1 MQVPQDK
8 YFRFLCVIFM
18 IELRTY
24 NYSRI
29 NEIIGLIEDADLDSG
44 VRIGLGSEGCVHK
57 LPPTGEIARVAG
69 LDCIDGVT
77 LVTPITP
84 QKHYDRCVA
93 YLGEVA
99 DLGVGDLRIVV
110 NDLGILYSC
119 EIDRPIAGRGI
130 VHTSEAC
137 PWVDHILRDES
148 DYVRNAY
155 LQTNLNYSRT
165 YALLRKMGI
174 AGIEVDLLPRTI
186 AAARML
192 DIPVYAHFGYAV
204 VAYARSCHT
213 ARFHRKTPPE
223 CMHLCNS
230 PMELELREIFDLE
243 SLSFAPPD
251 ADVEEVFPTL
261 YLLGNT
267 IYMRSE
273 YCDAAGADG
282 VIVNCDMYAPSSKIL
297 YEMATLV

>member
-1 MQVPQDK
+1 
-8 YFRFLCVIFM
+8 M
-18 IELRTY
+18 IELRTC

-29 NEIIGLIEDADLDSG
+29 DEIVGLIEDADLGSG

-57 LPPTGEIARVAG
+57 LPLAGEIARVAD
-69 LDCIDGVT
+69 LDCIGGVT

-99 DLGVGDLRIVV
+99 DMGIGNLRIVV

-119 EIDRPIAGRGI
+119 DLGNPVAGRGI

-148 DYVRNAY
+148 DYVRDAY
-155 LQTNLNYSRT
+155 LKTNLNYSRT
-165 YALLRKMGI
+165 YAILKGMGI
-174 AGIEVDLLPRTI
+174 EGIEIDLLPRTI

-192 DIPVYAHFGYAV
+192 DIPVYVHFGYAV

-213 ARFHRKTPPE
+213 ARFYHKTPPE
-223 CMHLCNS
+223 CTQFCDS

-251 ADVEEVFPTL
+251 EEVREVFPTL

-267 IYMRSE
+267 IYMKSDF
-273 YCDAAGADG
+273 CDVAGAEG
-282 VIVNCDMYAPSSKIL
+282 VIVNCDMISAKGLPKNEVVKL
-297 YEMATLV
+297 ADDTPHP